1 MADLK
6 EDRIDFDK
14 LERELLS
21 AVDADARYWREND
34 AKLRAVDQRV
44 ETYEQF
50 RDIVAAAHIQPL
62 EKKDKFGQ
70 GKRSQP
76 WNPFSSSSS
85 SSSNSSSSSKKG
97 PECPDA
103 ASKQVKT
110 LPQNGHEFVKEWR
123 LRKKSSTDACYLYL
137 LEIGGEALAKVFRS
151 EISFGLLGEIVAVLD
166 GGSRADDSREVAD
179 ILLHLSRAGRFGLSL
194 DFLSKAERQ
203 TLRSLFAKL
212 EHWATE
218 IDNSPPPPLPS
229 PPPLSSSSSVG
240 ADDEDVI
247 SGQDSND
254 ADDAKGERKPA
265 EETTG
270 SSVQVPPTVARVTQS
285 DISHLRKIYKLEE
298 AS

>member
-44 ETYEQF
+44 ESYEQF

-85 SSSNSSSSSKKG
+85 SNSSSSSKKE
-97 PECPDA
+97 PECPDT

-166 GGSRADDSREVAD
+166 GGSRADDSRKVAD

-203 TLRSLFAKL
+203 TLTSLFAKL
-212 EHWATE
+212 EHWAIE
-218 IDNSPPPPLPS
+218 SDNSPPPPLPS
-229 PPPLSSSSSVG
+229 PPPLSSSSSGG
-240 ADDEDVI
+240 ADEDVI
-247 SGQDSND
+247 SGQDSSD
-254 ADDAKGERKPA
+254 ADDAKGEQKPA

-270 SSVQVPPTVARVTQS
+270 SSVQDPPAVARVTRS